1 MISRPLTSPEM
12 AIQSRRVV
20 TPEGVRPAA
29 IRIRGERITAVGMY
43 GAAPPG
49 MRVEDYGTSVVMA
62 GLVDTHVHVN
72 EPGRTEWEGFET
84 ATRAAAAGGVTTLLD
99 MPLNSVPP
107 TTTAAGLR
115 VKRDAAQGQCFVD
128 VGFWGGVVPENLLE
142 LPPLLEQGVFGF
154 KAFLAPSGVPEFGH
168 LSPEQLRAALFHLAG
183 RKIPLLVH
191 AELSALL
198 REPAST
204 GYRDYVASR
213 PRTAEREAVTI
224 LARFC
229 KETGGRAHVVHLSAA
244 DAVSD
249 LRRARA
255 DGARLSAETC
265 PHYLFFAAE
274 DVPRGATEFK
284 CAPPIREGEN
294 RAKLW
299 EALEDGTLEMIVSD
313 HSPAPP
319 ESKRRETGDFR
330 KAWGGIA
337 SLELSLRAS
346 WTAGKPRGV
355 TLPQLSRWL
364 STGPARMAGLDR
376 KGSIAAGFDADLVV
390 WNPEARSAVDPSALQ
405 QRHKLTPYA
414 GHVLDGAIE
423 TTYLR
428 GVKIFDRDVVLGR
441 PRGELLARM
450 ESR

>member
-1 MISRPLTSPEM
+1 M

-29 IRIRGERITAVGMY
+29 IRIRGERITAVGMH
-43 GAAPPG
+43 GAVPPG
-49 MRVEDYGTSVVMA
+49 MRVEDHGNSVIMP

-115 VKRDAAQGQCFVD
+115 VKREAAQGQCHVD

-154 KAFLAPSGVPEFGH
+154 KAFLVHSGVPEFGH
-168 LSPEQLRAALFHLAG
+168 VSPEQLRAALSHLAG
-183 RKIPLLVH
+183 RKIPLLIH
-191 AELSALL
+191 AELAALV
-198 REPAST
+198 REPAS
-204 GYRDYVASR
+204 GSYGDYLASR
-213 PRTAEREAVTI
+213 PRTAEREAVII
-224 LARFC
+224 LARMC
-229 KETGGRAHVVHLSAA
+229 KETGGRAHVVHLSAS
-244 DAVSD
+244 DAVAD

-255 DGARLSAETC
+255 EGARLSAETC
-265 PHYLFFAAE
+265 PHYLFFGAE
-274 DVPRGATEFK
+274 DVPRGATELK
-284 CAPPIREGEN
+284 CAPPIREGAN
-294 RAKLW
+294 RARLW

-319 ESKRRETGDFR
+319 ASKRRESGDFR

-346 WTAGKPRGV
+346 WTAGKARGV
-355 TLPQLSRWL
+355 TLPQLARWL
-364 STGPARMAGLDR
+364 SSGPARMAGLDR
-376 KGSIAAGFDADLVV
+376 KGSIAPGFDADLVV
-390 WNPEARSAVDPSALQ
+390 WNPEARSAVDPAALH

-414 GHVLDGAIE
+414 GRELDGAIE

-428 GVKIFDRDVVLGR
+428 GAKVFERGAVLGK
-441 PRGELLARM
+441 PRGELLARV